1 MAAFAV
7 DRLGCWKSVISF
19 FVILSSK
26 NFLAVNIK
34 NHENPRSTRT
44 RLVHVFGQAHEF
56 ADFDALL
63 EKCTRADRSRRPKNA
78 IELRNEDVFSVFRCR
93 LENGE
98 RACDIVPPPF
108 EDQKDSQIR
117 LLKEELAEKV
127 RQKDEII
134 ETQNQ
139 VEYF

>member
-1 MAAFAV
+1 M
-7 DRLGCWKSVISF
+7 
-19 FVILSSK
+19 
-26 NFLAVNIK
+26 NIQR
-34 NHENPRSTRT
+34 HEHRRSTRT
-44 RLVHVFGQAHEF
+44 ALVHVFGQAHEYAEF
-56 ADFDALL
+56 ETLL
-63 EKCTRADRSRRPKNA
+63 EKCTRADRNRRPKNA
-78 IELRNEDVFSVFRCR
+78 IELRNEDVFSVFRNR

-108 EDQKDSQIR
+108 EDQKDRQIR
-117 LLKEELAEKV
+117 LLKEELAEERRKNADLEIRLNSEAPSM